1 MGHSGQ
7 VLLLLSYSSLW
18 KRGGGTD
25 RTCLAILYNGQALYA
40 TNAGKLN
47 GLAPEAY
54 IQPQDNLLDNG
65 YFEINQQNKA
75 EYTGATYTID
85 RWQMSIAHGKLNVND
100 GYVTLTNT
108 SETGAQYFRQP
119 FEILF
124 QEGDVLTLAVMLRG
138 SGQGQLFLGNSAT
151 GANIGGGLSFT
162 PTDSWKVYIKT
173 IKIGSIIPKYFTL
186 ACVGQNARFDIK
198 CAKTEYG
205 PYFTGWPVW
214 NYALELAKCQRYY
227 FNTINKDNYAYIT
240 MAAVARTNNRLMAI
254 VNAPVSMRIRPT
266 PKIVGKII
274 IRRYNAVTIKEINEN
289 IASINCYSSLPWN
302 LSLDITLTDG
312 TTPFVA
318 GEYYNLIIENMTG
331 NYLEFNANL

>member
-1 MGHSGQ
+1 MH
-7 VLLLLSYSSLW
+7 
-18 KRGGGTD
+18 
-25 RTCLAILYNGQALYA
+25 NGEAQYA
-40 TNAGKLN
+40 SNAGKAANADDAAKLN

-54 IQPQDNLLDNG
+54 IQPQDNILDDG
-65 YFEINQQNKA
+65 HFKINQQTKKIYDNPGYTVDRWRILGEYTKA
-75 EYTGATYTID
+75 EVVD
-85 RWQMSIAHGKLNVND
+85 D
-100 GYVTLTNT
+100 G
-108 SETGAQYFRQP
+108 
-119 FEILF
+119 
-124 QEGDVLTLAVMLRG
+124 
-138 SGQGQLFLGNSAT
+138 
-151 GANIGGGLSFT
+151 
-162 PTDSWKVYIKT
+162 
-173 IKIGSIIPKYFTL
+173 IKITTTQPTL
-186 ACVGQNARFDIK
+186 LNIFLQPIEVEKDLIGEELAATVELGDSSNGAEVRVHAYSSDNSLLGGNHKFVNSNSVETFHFVVPENTKRIQFIFRPTIYGQETFFVIK
-198 CAKTEYG
+198 RAKLEKG
-205 PYFTGWPVW
+205 RRFTGWPVW